1 MKYLIV
7 SIYDCGYGFSVC
19 DNGNLIEAKEKY
31 GIYDNFDVDF
41 GDWLKKKY
49 KDYDLIVICEDD
61 NTKVVVDKTKSIKS
75 M

>member
-19 DNGNLIEAKEKY
+19 DNGKIIKAKEEY
-31 GIYDNFDVDF
+31 GIYIGFDVNF
-41 GDWLKKKY
+41 ANWLKKKY
-49 KDYDLIVICEDD
+49 KDYDLIVICEDG

-75 M
+75 